1 MDKTKIYKIAG
12 AAIKV
17 LIIII
22 AFSILYYKILYRND
36 LADIFGFLRNMV
48 DSDRIS
54 SLIFAFCLMFF
65 NWGTELQ
72 KWRFLTK
79 RIEKVSISSSI
90 TAIFSGITIS
100 SVTPNRVGEYGGR
113 VFVLKPENRWQG
125 VILTIVGSI
134 SQLITTLCMGIISL
148 LIFYPFFNLTDAME
162 FALVIGLV
170 FSFFILLTFYFNVS
184 LLLGLIKKI
193 KWLQPIVKYVSVLN
207 KVQTSDLI
215 IVLLYS
221 FLRHIIFSLQ
231 FYLLFRFA
239 GLEIEIYHSFVVTSI
254 IFFILAAIPT
264 ITLSEFGIR
273 GSVTIFIFTLF
284 FQNTIYDTQLLNLQ
298 VVSAA
303 FLLWIINL
311 AIPAVIGSFF
321 ILKLKF
327 FNHQ

>member
-12 AAIKV
+12 PAIKV

-22 AFSILYYKILYRND
+22 AFSFLYYKIFFRND
-36 LADIFGFLRNMV
+36 LADIYDFFKKMA
-48 DSDRIS
+48 DSDRLTF
-54 SLIFAFCLMFF
+54 LIIAFCLMIF
-65 NWGTELQ
+65 NWGAELQ

-79 RIEKVSISSSI
+79 RIEKVSIYASI

-125 VILTIVGSI
+125 VVLTIVGSI
-134 SQLITTLCMGIISL
+134 SQLMTTLCIGIISL
-148 LIFYPFFNLTDAME
+148 LLFYPYFNLTDAME
-162 FALVIGLV
+162 LVLVFGLV
-170 FSFFILLTFYFNVS
+170 LSFFILLTFYFNVS
-184 LLLGLIKKI
+184 ILLSIIKKI
-193 KWLQPIVKYVSVLN
+193 KWLQPVEKYVSVLN
-207 KVQTSDLI
+207 KVHTSDLV
-215 IVLLYS
+215 IVLIYS
-221 FLRHIIFSLQ
+221 ILRHLIFSFQ

-239 GLEIEIYHSFVVTSI
+239 GLDMEIYHSFVVTSV
-254 IFFILAAIPT
+254 IFLVLAAIPT
-264 ITLSEFGIR
+264 IALSEFGIR
-273 GSVTIFIFTLF
+273 GSVTIFVFSLF
-284 FQNTIYDTQLLNLQ
+284 FQNTLYDTQLLSLQ

-311 AIPAVIGSFF
+311 AIPAVVGAFF